1 MAKNQSRTPGRD
13 VRGGSGKRQE
23 KIAPFRGGSSRVEKA
38 SAKRAAK
45 AEGSLGDQR
54 GGKRAGKA
62 VARADA
68 DKAKKR
74 STASRVDL
82 VIGRRAAAEAL
93 AAGVPLKSALVQAQT
108 GERDAA
114 LEELAKRLEA
124 EGVEVERAAKGKLDA
139 LADGGA
145 HQGVILRAKPFE
157 YTDLADIIRSTGDGD
172 ALVVLLDHVTDQG
185 NLGAIIRT
193 AEVVGA
199 SGVVIPAARAAGV
212 GVGAYKTSA
221 GAVMHIPVAQVPNLS
236 RALEDLKEADFWA
249 CAATEHAEQDVW
261 HAPLSRRL
269 ALVMGS
275 EGEGISQLV
284 RKRCDFEC
292 RLPQRG
298 RIESLNVAQATT
310 VMCYEWLRR
319 VSANEGRPGGGI
331 GGAGGS
337 VDA

>member
-23 KIAPFRGGSSRVEKA
+23 KIAPFRGGTSRVEKA
-38 SAKRAAK
+38 SAKREAK
-45 AEGSLGDQR
+45 AKGDRRFADQYSGR
-54 GGKRAGKA
+54 RAGKPEGE
-62 VARADA
+62 
-68 DKAKKR
+68 KPKKR
-74 STASRVDL
+74 SAAARADL

-93 AAGVPLKSALVQAQT
+93 AAGVPLKSALVQAAS

-114 LEELAKRLEA
+114 LETLAKQLEA
-124 EGVEVERAAKGKLDA
+124 AGVEVERAGKGKLDA

-145 HQGVILRAKPFE
+145 HQGVVVRARPFE
-157 YTDLADIIRSTGDGD
+157 YTELADIIRATGQGD
-172 ALVVLLDHVTDQG
+172 ALVVVLDHVTDQG

-199 SGVVIPAARAAGV
+199 AGVVIPAARAAGV

-236 RALEDLKEADFWA
+236 RALEDLKAADFWA

-261 HAPLSRRL
+261 HAPFSGRL

-284 RKRCDFEC
+284 RKNCDFEC

-310 VMCYEWLRR
+310 VLCYEWLRR
-319 VSANEGRPGGGI
+319 VSEAEAAEVGE
-331 GGAGGS
+331 
-337 VDA
+337 